1 MLFYYIIHFTKN
13 ISFINKTDCTYRVV
27 PPSIISERTFLPSC
41 APITYSRISAEEGG
55 IKTLHIFTLILL
67 FAAKAADNMLTTGK
81 TILVQRNR
89 PVLASLS
96 VILSQI
102 IFYKLIDSIAASES
116 DLAMYIV
123 SIASGVGTFLAL
135 KVNTRFSK
143 ERTFV
148 NVILSDDM
156 PAMMELRDFLME
168 HKITNLT
175 TDGYTKDWQKTIAIT
190 AYAETKEQSRY
201 IDEYLQGSNAKFK
214 RLVQKQ

>member
-1 MLFYYIIHFTKN
+1 MQ
-13 ISFINKTDCTYRVV
+13 
-27 PPSIISERTFLPSC
+27 
-41 APITYSRISAEEGG
+41 
-55 IKTLHIFTLILL
+55 IFTLLLL

-81 TILVQRNR
+81 TILVQRNK

-96 VILSQI
+96 VVISQI

-116 DLAMYIV
+116 DIAMYVV
-123 SIASGVGTFLAL
+123 SVASGVGTFLAL

-148 NVILSDDM
+148 NVILSDDIA
-156 PAMMELRDFLME
+156 AMKELRDFLMQ

-201 IDEYLQGSNAKFK
+201 IDEYLQNSHSKFK
-214 RLVQKQ
+214 RLIQKQ

>member
-1 MLFYYIIHFTKN
+1 LHF
-13 ISFINKTDCTYRVV
+13 
-27 PPSIISERTFLPSC
+27 
-41 APITYSRISAEEGG
+41 
-55 IKTLHIFTLILL
+55 FTLILL

-89 PVLASLS
+89 PILASLA
-96 VILSQI
+96 VVLSQI
-102 IFYKLIDSIAASES
+102 IFYKLIDSIAASEN
-116 DLAMYIV
+116 DLSMYVV
-123 SIASGVGTFLAL
+123 SVASGVGTFLAL

-148 NVILSDDM
+148 NIILSDDM
-156 PAMMELRDFLME
+156 PAMMELRDFLMK

-201 IDEYLQGSNAKFK
+201 IDEYLQGCSAKFK
-214 RLVQKQ
+214 RLIQKQ